1 MIIIINSNSTKND
14 RKTTDA
20 RQRRGVGPSRY
31 RLDLF
36 TWRPIKVDLLITWR
50 PIKDDLLITWRPI
63 KDDLLIT
70 WRPIKVDLLITWR
83 HIKDDLLIYVASYQ
97 I

>member
-31 RLDLF
+31 RLDLV
-36 TWRPIKVDLLITWR
+36 RGGPIVPCFEHVRAGGGGGGGGSVTIGQVL
-50 PIKDDLLITWRPI
+50 
-63 KDDLLIT
+63 
-70 WRPIKVDLLITWR
+70 
-83 HIKDDLLIYVASYQ
+83 
-97 I
+97 

>member
-36 TWRPIKVDLLITWR
+36 RLTSCFCEMCDSADSMNRNVLNPECVGWSISGTSRL
-50 PIKDDLLITWRPI
+50 
-63 KDDLLIT
+63 
-70 WRPIKVDLLITWR
+70 
-83 HIKDDLLIYVASYQ
+83 S
-97 I
+97 